1 MPKFSLK
8 EHFIY
13 LFAFFITAS
22 TFAFDLMLSFHE
34 IPQSNKDIVNMI
46 AGVLNTSC
54 LVVVV
59 AYFYSSTASSK
70 EKNKALLELQNQGK
84 EQTQSK
90 NG

>member
-1 MPKFSLK
+1 MKNFSLK

-13 LFAFFITAS
+13 IFALFVTAS

-34 IPQSNKDIVNMI
+34 IPTSNKDIVNMI

-59 AYFYSSTASSK
+59 GYFYSSTQSSRD
-70 EKNKALLELQNQGK
+70 KNKMLLEATK
-84 EQTQSK
+84 ESDK
-90 NG
+90 V